1 MFLKKGDYII
11 SMKCLLYFRLFS
23 LVLFV
28 PLFSCCRS
36 FSETEAVEF
45 YLPYSSV
52 WRVKISENGKYRV
65 YGNTFRIAA
74 MRNSVTAV
82 VAVELNGQKKYGAI
96 YPYNFS
102 LTEENAFPA
111 LVLYSMMEGSVNS
124 NSEKEY
130 CLSTFNWEKF
140 EEACHVLGQ
149 DVWKVDKE
157 EIMVKIAKGTFKKSD
172 LKPQ

>member
-11 SMKCLLYFRLFS
+11 SMKCLLYFRLFL
-23 LVLFV
+23 LVLFGS
-28 PLFSCCRS
+28 LFLSCRN

-52 WRVKISENGKYRV
+52 WRVKISEKGKFRV

-74 MRNSVTAV
+74 MKNSVTAV

-111 LVLYSMMEGSVNS
+111 LVLYSLAEGSVNS
-124 NSEKEY
+124 KDEKEY
-130 CLSTFNWEKF
+130 YLSTFNWQKF
-140 EEACHVLGQ
+140 EEACHALGQ

-157 EIMVKIAKGTFKKSD
+157 EVMVKIAKGVFKKSD